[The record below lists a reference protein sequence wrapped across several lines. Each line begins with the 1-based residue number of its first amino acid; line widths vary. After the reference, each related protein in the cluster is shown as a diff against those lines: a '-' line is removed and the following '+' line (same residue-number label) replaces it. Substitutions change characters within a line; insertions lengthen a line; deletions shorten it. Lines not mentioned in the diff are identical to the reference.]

1 MFSKDKTVTER
12 RSSGAPSILSAG
24 MQVTGDIVSDGEVQ
38 IDGELSGDIHCAKLT
53 VGETG
58 RISGSVVADDCL
70 VHGSV
75 VGQIKADAV
84 TLSRSSRVEG
94 DVLHDMLAIEPGAR
108 LDGHCRRIDKN
119 ETEDR
124 KLDLVVTDVDRG
136 SF

>member
-1 MFSKDKTVTER
+1 MFSKDKDGTEKR
-12 RSSGAPSILSAG
+12 APGAPSILSAG

-38 IDGELSGDIHCAKLT
+38 IDGVLSGDIHCAKLT
-53 VGETG
+53 IGETG
-58 RISGSVVADDCL
+58 RINGSVVADDCL
-70 VHGSV
+70 VHGEV
-75 VGQIKADAV
+75 VGQIKADSV

-108 LDGHCRRIDKN
+108 LDGHCRRLDKV
-119 ETEDR
+119 EADDP

>member
-1 MFSKDKTVTER
+1 MFSKDKDGTEKR
-12 RSSGAPSILSAG
+12 APGAPSVLSAG

-38 IDGELSGDIHCAKLT
+38 IDGVLSGDIHCAKLT
-53 VGETG
+53 IGETG
-58 RISGSVVADDCL
+58 RINGSVVADDCL
-70 VHGSV
+70 VHGEV

-108 LDGHCRRIDKN
+108 LDGHCRRLDKA
-119 ETEDR
+119 EADDP

>member
-1 MFSKDKTVTER
+1 MFSKDKGGTEKR
-12 RSSGAPSILSAG
+12 APGAPSILSTG

-38 IDGELSGDIHCAKLT
+38 IDGTLSGDIHCAKLT
-53 VGETG
+53 IGETG
-58 RISGSVVADDCL
+58 RINGSVVADDCL
-70 VHGSV
+70 VHGEV

-108 LDGHCRRIDKN
+108 LDGHCRRLDKA
-119 ETEDR
+119 ETDDP

>member
-1 MFSKDKTVTER
+1 MFSKDKEATER

-53 VGETG
+53 IGETG
-58 RISGSVVADDCL
+58 RITGSVVADDCL
-70 VHGSV
+70 VHGAV

-108 LDGHCRRIDKN
+108 LDGHCRHLDKN
-119 ETEDR
+119 ETEDH

>member
-1 MFSKDKTVTER
+1 MFSKDKEATER
-12 RSSGAPSILSAG
+12 RSSGAPSILSAC

-38 IDGELSGDIHCAKLT
+38 IVGELSGDIHCAKLII
-53 VGETG
+53 GETG
-58 RISGSVVADDCL
+58 SISGAVVADDCL
-70 VHGSV
+70 VHVAV

-108 LDGHCRRIDKN
+108 LDGHCRRLDKN
-119 ETEDR
+119 ETEDP

>member
-1 MFSKDKTVTER
+1 MFSKNKDGTEKR
-12 RSSGAPSILSAG
+12 ASGAPSILSAG

-38 IDGELSGDIHCAKLT
+38 IDGVLSGDIHCAKLT
-53 VGETG
+53 IGETG
-58 RISGSVVADDCL
+58 RINGSVVADNCL
-70 VHGSV
+70 VHGEV

-108 LDGHCRRIDKN
+108 LDGHCRRLDKIKA
-119 ETEDR
+119 DDP

>member
-1 MFSKDKTVTER
+1 
-12 RSSGAPSILSAG
+12 
-24 MQVTGDIVSDGEVQ
+24 MQITGDIVSDGEVQ

-70 VHGSV
+70 VHGAV

-108 LDGHCRRIDKN
+108 LDGHCRRIDKK
-119 ETEDR
+119 ETEDP

>member
-1 MFSKDKTVTER
+1 MFSKDKAVTEC

-53 VGETG
+53 IGETG
-58 RISGSVVADDCL
+58 RINRSVVAGDCL
-70 VHGSV
+70 VHGTV

-84 TLSRSSRVEG
+84 KLSRSSRVEG
-94 DVLHDMLAIEPGAR
+94 DVMHDMLAIEPGAR
-108 LDGHCRRIDKN
+108 RDVHCRRLDKS
-119 ETEDR
+119 ETDDP
-124 KLDLVVTDVDRG
+124 KLDLVVIDVDRG

>member
-1 MFSKDKTVTER
+1 
-12 RSSGAPSILSAG
+12 

-53 VGETG
+53 IGETG
-58 RISGSVVADDCL
+58 RITGSVVADDCL
-70 VHGSV
+70 VHGTV

-108 LDGHCRRIDKN
+108 LDGHCRRLDKK
-119 ETEDR
+119 EADDP
-124 KLDLVVTDVDRG
+124 KLDLVVTDVDRS

>member
-1 MFSKDKTVTER
+1 MFSKDKEATER

-53 VGETG
+53 IGETG
-58 RISGSVVADDCL
+58 RITGAVVADDCL
-70 VHGSV
+70 VHGAV

-108 LDGHCRRIDKN
+108 LDGHCRRLDKN
-119 ETEDR
+119 EAEDP